1 MKESS
6 IMPLREEYVI
16 ARDIIFSRQGGFF
29 LPYLREVKESPVF
42 VAPDLLINVL
52 VAEVNKRTSFLTKRF

>member
-1 MKESS
+1 MSLQGTLFSLDKE
-6 IMPLREEYVI
+6 
-16 ARDIIFSRQGGFF
+16 GF

>member
-1 MKESS
+1 MS
-6 IMPLREEYVI
+6 L
-16 ARDIIFSRQGGFF
+16 QGTYYFLSTRRVF

-52 VAEVNKRTSFLTKRF
+52 VAEELFSNQAFLNQS

>member
-1 MKESS
+1 MSLPGTYYFLS
-6 IMPLREEYVI
+6 TRRV
-16 ARDIIFSRQGGFF
+16 F